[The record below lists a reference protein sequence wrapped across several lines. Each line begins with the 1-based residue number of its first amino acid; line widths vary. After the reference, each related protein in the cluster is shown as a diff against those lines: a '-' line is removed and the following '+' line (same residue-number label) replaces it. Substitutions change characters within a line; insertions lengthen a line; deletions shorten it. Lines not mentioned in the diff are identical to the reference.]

1 METGSC
7 LSAHSCG
14 CEDEIQRCLWRIDK
28 NVEGAPRTG
37 RLLSRYLLLLLTLP
51 LISCIMYFNLENS
64 FGYQKSP
71 WQIKLANVNAKKK
84 AIDVD
89 YLSEYLSCAKVE
101 TVLSYCHKKSTS
113 KIIVAIGK
121 LMTA

>member
-1 METGSC
+1 M
-7 LSAHSCG
+7 LKVP
-14 CEDEIQRCLWRIDK
+14 QRQATFK
-28 NVEGAPRTG
+28 V
-37 RLLSRYLLLLLTLP
+37 YLLLLLTLP

-71 WQIKLANVNAKKK
+71 WQIKLAGVNAKKK

-101 TVLSYCHKKSTS
+101 TVLSYCHNKSTS